1 MILRIEISTTFG
13 YGFLYSAPSDAV
25 LAVDHIFAFYGR
37 SPIKICHPHEAESV
51 PKRSVKYCLLFTC
64 VVDKNLNLNTKGL
77 KYLSRNTAKKTSN
90 TTESQKSVLEPTS
103 DADWA
108 AFM

>member
-1 MILRIEISTTFG
+1 MEGRLSKSVILTKPNLCRN
-13 YGFLYSAPSDAV
+13 D
-25 LAVDHIFAFYGR
+25 R
-37 SPIKICHPHEAESV
+37 
-51 PKRSVKYCLLFTC
+51 VKYCLLFTF

-77 KYLSRNTAKKTSN
+77 KYLSRNTAEKKMSN